1 METTEFKTENIEL
14 LRSLRIQE
22 KAIKAQIDI
31 VKPLAIEEAKLIA
44 PEGGKFPIEGVGDFV
59 LDVVPIYDLADYRR
73 YKEEEAKE
81 WRSNKREQR
90 SARTMASSFT
100 ASMRTLM
107 NNFIKLYRATKEPD
121 SIDYSLKC
129 VGLD

>member
-1 METTEFKTENIEL
+1 MKTENLKL
-14 LRSLRIQE
+14 LRELRTQE
-22 KAIKAQIDI
+22 KALKAQLDI
-31 VKPLAIEEAKLIA
+31 VKPLAIEEAKIIA

-59 LDVVPIYDLADYRR
+59 LDVVPVYDLSDYRR

-81 WRSNKREQR
+81 WRCNHREQR
-90 SARTMASSFT
+90 AARTMASSFT

-107 NNFIKLYRATKEPD
+107 NNFIKRYRATKEPD